1 MKRVRQGICYFSTM
15 KNWLLPIV
23 LMIGSYAMAQEKPRS
38 STVKVNPVEKK
49 TEIPEASG
57 SILFPKKEETITPF
71 FSRTREKPEVSMR
84 TTTDLLDPGVQF
96 TKQKF
101 KKDAG
106 NSIGFVSDTFLGE
119 IKTGENVLAMV
130 CRDHQYEDG
139 DLVRVWL
146 DDKILVEQ
154 IYLRNVFQ
162 GFDINLK
169 PGFNKLEIEALNQGS
184 SGPNTAEF
192 KVMDKKG
199 NVISQ
204 NVWNLA
210 SGVKATLIVIKK

>member
-1 MKRVRQGICYFSTM
+1 MKRVRQGICYFSIM
-15 KNWLLPIV
+15 KNWLIPIV

-49 TEIPEASG
+49 TEIPEPSG

-71 FSRTREKPEVSMR
+71 FSRTREQPEVNMR

>member
-1 MKRVRQGICYFSTM
+1 MKLR
-15 KNWLLPIV
+15 LLFIV
-23 LMIGSYAMAQEKPRS
+23 LLVGSLSYAQETPKTS
-38 STVKVNPVEKK
+38 KVKVNPVEKK
-49 TEIPEASG
+49 VEVPEERG
-57 SILFPKKEETITPF
+57 SLLFPKKEETITPF
-71 FSRTREKPEVSMR
+71 FSRTKAQPEISMR
-84 TTTDLLDPGVQF
+84 TDTDLLDPGVQF
-96 TKQKF
+96 TQTKF
-101 KKDAG
+101 KKDLG

-119 IKTGENVLAMV
+119 IKTGENVLEMV

-146 DDKILVEQ
+146 DDQILVDK
-154 IYLRNVFQ
+154 IYLRNIFQ

-204 NVWNLA
+204 NIWNLA
-210 SGVKATLIVIKK
+210 AGVKATMIVIKK